1 MCTITR
7 VYGLKRI
14 YESATARLSGCAIFL
29 KCKSRRNFKSF
40 CGFCPVFVNDSIADG
55 QLQRSVEKTETVA
68 VLRYLIVATAFA
80 VVAVEKHYGKGYH
93 KSGSQ
98 RQIVVVI
105 QPLRTAVTD
114 TQVLR

>member
-1 MCTITR
+1 MRIFFEMQKAAET
-7 VYGLKRI
+7 LKVP
-14 YESATARLSGCAIFL
+14 AAFAL
-29 KCKSRRNFKSF
+29 
-40 CGFCPVFVNDSIADG
+40 FVNDSIADG

-105 QPLRTAVTD
+105 QHCV
-114 TQVLR
+114 QQ